1 MAGPDSHNTTLPP
14 QIGRFRL
21 LRRLGEGAQATV
33 WLAHDPR
40 LDREVALK
48 LLRPGADRH
57 SVDEWLHEAR
67 AVSRLTHANIV
78 PVFEADVQDGQA
90 YLVFEY
96 VAGVTLADDS
106 LLTAG
111 HNSQLLIND
120 FQFNT
125 TTHEGGML
133 ATLSKGSLHV
143 VTGLIAKKTPEKVN
157 FKTPSVVL
165 GVRGT
170 EFVVD
175 VPEGRE

>member
-1 MAGPDSHNTTLPP
+1 MKVLSCAVIALLTSLAGQAAEP
-14 QIGRFRL
+14 IGRVKRVS
-21 LRRLGEGAQATV
+21 GSV
-33 WLAHDPR
+33 WLDRAGQSQTVLPGMTLQVGDR
-40 LDREVALK
+40 LRT
-48 LLRPGADRH
+48 GAD
-57 SVDEWLHEAR
+57 
-67 AVSRLTHANIV
+67 
-78 PVFEADVQDGQA
+78 GM
-90 YLVFEY
+90 
-96 VAGVTLADDS
+96 AGVTLADDS

-143 VTGLIAKKTPEKVN
+143 VTGLIAKKAPEKVN

>member
-1 MAGPDSHNTTLPP
+1 MRSLVFALIALLTSLAVQAADP
-14 QIGRFRL
+14 IGRVKRVSGSVWVDRAGQSLAVQPGMALQVGDRL
-21 LRRLGEGAQATV
+21 RT
-33 WLAHDPR
+33 
-40 LDREVALK
+40 
-48 LLRPGADRH
+48 GAD
-57 SVDEWLHEAR
+57 
-67 AVSRLTHANIV
+67 
-78 PVFEADVQDGQA
+78 GM
-90 YLVFEY
+90 
-96 VAGVTLADDS
+96 AGVTLADDS

-125 TTHEGGML
+125 STHEGGML
-133 ATLSKGSLHV
+133 ATLSRGSLHV

-170 EFVVD
+170 EFIVD